1 MSKNKLIRITT
12 VPLSLKL
19 LLKDQLKYMNQ
30 YFDVIAISS
39 SGKDLQEV
47 EGSQGVRVES
57 IEMSR
62 QITPLKDLVSLYKM
76 GVLLSKEKPEI
87 VHTHT
92 PKAGLIGML
101 GAWIT
106 RVPHRL
112 HTVAGLP
119 VMESSGIKRK
129 ILMFVEW
136 LTYKCATHVYPN
148 SIGLEEFILANNLT
162 TSAKIKVLG
171 NGSSNGIDTNYFS
184 RAEEVMG
191 NASKVKNEYKLFDDD
206 FVYIFI
212 GRIVKDKGINEL
224 LSSFEI
230 LSKIEQTIKL
240 LLVGPFEDHLDPI
253 SEESR
258 DILKSNKNI
267 IEVGYQD
274 DIRPFLAISDCL
286 VFPSY
291 REGFPNVVMQAG
303 SMGLPA
309 IVSDI
314 NGCNEI
320 VEDGINGLIIPV
332 KDSKALEESMWK
344 IYQDDELRIGLAQ
357 NARKQIVDRYDQQFV
372 WQAIKDEYMASGTNA
387 DQNSG
392 KSIAD
397 EVYQSNRR
405 R

>member
-1 MSKNKLIRITT
+1 MRLKNKLIRITT
-12 VPLSLKL
+12 VPISLKF

-30 YFDVIAISS
+30 YFDVIAVSS
-39 SGKDLQEV
+39 SGKELQEV
-47 EGSQGVRVES
+47 EESQRVRIRS

-62 QITPLKDLVSLYKM
+62 QITPIKDAVSLYKM
-76 GVLLSKEKPEI
+76 ILFLSKEKPEI

-106 RVPHRL
+106 RVPYRL

-119 VMESSGIKRK
+119 VMESAGIKRK
-129 ILMFVEW
+129 ILMSVEW

-148 SIGLEEFILANNLT
+148 SIGLKEFILSNNLT
-162 TSAKIKVLG
+162 IHDKIKVLG
-171 NGSSNGIDTNYFS
+171 NGSSNGIDTTYFS
-184 RAEEVMG
+184 KTKDVMENG
-191 NASKVKNEYKLFDDD
+191 SKIKDDYKLSDDN

-224 LSSFEI
+224 LNSFDT
-230 LSKIEQTIKL
+230 LSKTEQKIKL

-258 DILKSNKNI
+258 AILKSNDSV
-267 IEVGYQD
+267 IEVGFQND
-274 DIRPFLAISDCL
+274 VRPFLAISDCL
-286 VFPSY
+286 IFPSY

-320 VEDGINGLIIPV
+320 VEDGVNGLIIPV
-332 KDSKALEESMWK
+332 KDIEALQDNMRK
-344 IYQDDELRIGLAQ
+344 IYEDQELRNRLAQ
-357 NARKQIVDRYDQQFV
+357 NARKQIVERYDQAFV
-372 WQAIKDEYMASGTNA
+372 WQAIKDEYDLLLSTKGNEN
-387 DQNSG
+387 D
-392 KSIAD
+392 
-397 EVYQSNRR
+397 
-405 R
+405 

>member
-1 MSKNKLIRITT
+1 MLNKKLIRITT
-12 VPLSLKL
+12 VPISLKL

-30 YFDVIAISS
+30 YFDVIAVASP
-39 SGKDLQEV
+39 GKELQEV
-47 EGSQGVRVES
+47 EKSQGVKVKV

-62 QITPLKDLVSLYKM
+62 QITPLKDIISLYEM
-76 GVLLSKEKPEI
+76 IVFMRREKPEI

-119 VMESSGIKRK
+119 VMESSGMKRK

-148 SIGLEEFILANNLT
+148 SIGLREFILTNNLT
-162 TSAKIKVLG
+162 NADKLKVLG
-171 NGSSNGIDTNYFS
+171 NGSSNGIDTTYFS
-184 RAEEVMG
+184 KTEEVMEEG
-191 NASKVKNEYKLFDDD
+191 SKIKDDYKLSDED
-206 FVYIFI
+206 FIFIFI

-224 LSSFEI
+224 LSAFDT
-230 LSKIEQTIKL
+230 LSKVEQKIKL
-240 LLVGPFEDHLDPI
+240 LLVGTFEDHLDPI
-253 SEESR
+253 SEASR
-258 DILKSNKNI
+258 TVLKSNENI
-267 IEVGYQD
+267 IEVGFQND
-274 DIRPFLAISDCL
+274 VRPFLAISDCL

-303 SMGLPA
+303 SMGLPS

-320 VEDGINGLIIPV
+320 VEEGVNGLIIPV
-332 KDSKALEESMWK
+332 KDREALYDSMRK
-344 IYQDDELRIGLAQ
+344 IYQDRELRDTLAK
-357 NARKQIVDRYDQQFV
+357 NARKQIVERYDQQFV
-372 WQAIKDEYMASGTNA
+372 WQALKDEYMALTINMGN
-387 DQNSG
+387 N
-392 KSIAD
+392 K
-397 EVYQSNRR
+397 
-405 R
+405 

>member
-1 MSKNKLIRITT
+1 MNIFNKDFKLPNKKLIRITT
-12 VPLSLKL
+12 VPISLKL
-19 LLKDQLKYMNQ
+19 LLKDQLRYMDQ
-30 YFDVIAISS
+30 YFEVIAVSS
-39 SGKDLQEV
+39 SGKELQEV
-47 EGSQGVRVES
+47 EESQGVKVQT

-76 GVLLSKEKPEI
+76 IVFLSKEKPKI

-119 VMESSGIKRK
+119 VMESSGVKKK

-136 LTYKCATHVYPN
+136 VTYKCATHVYPN
-148 SIGLEEFILANNLT
+148 SIGLKEFIITNKLT
-162 TSAKIKVLG
+162 INEKVKVLG
-171 NGSSNGIDTNYFS
+171 NGSSNGIDTTYFS
-184 RAEEVMG
+184 KTEDVMESG
-191 NASKVKNEYKLFDDD
+191 NKIKGDYKLSDDH
-206 FVYIFI
+206 FVFIFI

-224 LSSFEI
+224 LSSFDM
-230 LSKIEQTIKL
+230 LSKEEKKIKL

-258 DILKSNKNI
+258 AILKNNESI
-267 IEVGYQD
+267 IEVGFQND
-274 DIRPFLAISDCL
+274 VRPFLAISDCL

-320 VEDGINGLIIPV
+320 VENDVNGIIIPV
-332 KDSKALEESMWK
+332 KDREALHDSMQK
-344 IYQDDELRIGLAQ
+344 IYQEQELRGRLAQ
-357 NARKQIVDRYDQQFV
+357 NARNLIVERYDQLFV
-372 WQAIKDEYMASGTNA
+372 WQAIKDEYMALETNA
-387 DQNSG
+387 D
-392 KSIAD
+392 K
-397 EVYQSNRR
+397 NR
-405 R
+405 

>member
-1 MSKNKLIRITT
+1 MKNKLIRITT
-12 VPLSLKL
+12 VPISLKL
-19 LLKDQLKYMNQ
+19 LLKDQLKYMNK

-39 SGKDLQEV
+39 SGKELQEV
-47 EGSQGVRVES
+47 EGSQGVSVES

-62 QITPLKDLVSLYKM
+62 KITPLKDLVSLYEM
-76 GVLLSKEKPEI
+76 VILLSKEKPEI

-119 VMESSGIKRK
+119 VMESSGMKRK

-136 LTYKCATHVYPN
+136 LTYKCATYVYPN
-148 SIGLEEFILANNLT
+148 SIGLEEFILTNNLT

-171 NGSSNGIDTNYFS
+171 NGSSNGIDTTYFS
-184 RAEEVMG
+184 KTEDIMG
-191 NASKVKNEYKLFDDD
+191 EGNKIKDEYKLSNDD

-212 GRIVKDKGINEL
+212 GRVVKDKGINEL
-224 LSSFEI
+224 LNSFEI
-230 LSKIEQTIKL
+230 LSKTEQKIKL
-240 LLVGPFEDHLDPI
+240 LLVGPFEDDLDPI

-258 DILKSNKNI
+258 AILKSNKDI
-267 IEVGYQD
+267 ITVGYQD
-274 DIRPFLAISDCL
+274 DVRPFLAISDCL

-303 SMGLPA
+303 LMGLPA

-320 VEDGINGLIIPV
+320 VGDSINGLIIPV
-332 KDSKALEESMWK
+332 KDTEALQESMRK
-344 IYQDDELRIGLAQ
+344 IYRDYELRIGLAQ
-357 NARKQIVDRYDQQFV
+357 NTRKQIVDRYDQQFV
-372 WQAIKDEYMASGTNA
+372 WQAIKDEYMALGTNS

-392 KSIAD
+392 DKYS
-397 EVYQSNRR
+397 R
-405 R
+405 

>member
-1 MSKNKLIRITT
+1 MELMKNKLIRITT
-12 VPLSLKL
+12 VPISLKL

-30 YFDVIAISS
+30 FFDVIAVSS
-39 SGKDLQEV
+39 YGKEIHEV
-47 EGSQGVRVES
+47 EVSQGIRTKE

-62 QITPLKDLVSLYKM
+62 QITPLKDLLSLYEMIKF
-76 GVLLSKEKPEI
+76 LSKEKPEI

-101 GAWIT
+101 GAWVT

-119 VMESSGIKRK
+119 VMESSGMKRK
-129 ILMFVEW
+129 VLMFVEW

-148 SIGLEEFILANNLT
+148 SYGTEEFIITNNLT
-162 TSAKIKVLG
+162 TNDKLKVLG
-171 NGSSNGIDTNYFS
+171 NGSSNGIDTTYFS
-184 RAEEVMG
+184 KTEDVMENG
-191 NASKVKNEYKLFDDD
+191 NKIKGDYKLFDED
-206 FVYIFI
+206 FVFIFI

-224 LSSFEI
+224 LSAFDN
-230 LSKIEQTIKL
+230 LSKTEKNVKL

-253 SEESR
+253 SYESR
-258 DILKSNKNI
+258 DILHNNKNI
-267 IEVGYQD
+267 IEVGFQND
-274 DIRPFLAISDCL
+274 VRPFLAISDCL

-320 VEDGINGLIIPV
+320 VEHGVNGVIIPV
-332 KDSKALEESMWK
+332 KESEALHESMKK
-344 IYQDDELRIGLAQ
+344 IYSDDKLRDALAQ
-357 NARKQIVDRYDQQFV
+357 NARNQIVERYDQLFV
-372 WQAIKDEYMASGTNA
+372 WQAIKDEY
-387 DQNSG
+387 DILLQ
-392 KSIAD
+392 
-397 EVYQSNRR
+397 Q
-405 R
+405 

>member
-1 MSKNKLIRITT
+1 MELMKNKLIRITT
-12 VPLSLKL
+12 VPISLKL

-30 YFDVIAISS
+30 FFDVIAVSS
-39 SGKDLQEV
+39 YGKEIHEV
-47 EGSQGVRVES
+47 EVSQGIRTKE

-62 QITPLKDLVSLYKM
+62 QITPLKDLLSLYEMIKF
-76 GVLLSKEKPEI
+76 LSKEKPEI

-101 GAWIT
+101 GAWVT

-119 VMESSGIKRK
+119 VMESSGMKRK
-129 ILMFVEW
+129 VLMFVEW

-148 SIGLEEFILANNLT
+148 SYGLEEFIITNNLT
-162 TSAKIKVLG
+162 TNDKLKVLG
-171 NGSSNGIDTNYFS
+171 NGSSNGIDTTYFS
-184 RAEEVMG
+184 KTEDVMENG
-191 NASKVKNEYKLFDDD
+191 NKIKGDYKLFDED
-206 FVYIFI
+206 FVFIFI

-224 LSSFEI
+224 LSAFDN
-230 LSKIEQTIKL
+230 LSKTEKNVKL

-253 SEESR
+253 SYESR
-258 DILKSNKNI
+258 DILHNNKNI
-267 IEVGYQD
+267 IEVGFQND
-274 DIRPFLAISDCL
+274 VRPFLAISDCL

-320 VEDGINGLIIPV
+320 VEHGVNGVIIPV
-332 KDSKALEESMWK
+332 KESEALHESMKK
-344 IYQDDELRIGLAQ
+344 IYSDDKLRDALAQ
-357 NARKQIVDRYDQQFV
+357 NARNQIVERYDQLFV
-372 WQAIKDEYMASGTNA
+372 WQAIKDEY
-387 DQNSG
+387 DILLQ
-392 KSIAD
+392 
-397 EVYQSNRR
+397 Q
-405 R
+405 